1 MRHTVTN
8 IKGLPESVLVLPDI
22 RSAYNVGSIFRTAD
36 AAGVGKI
43 YLVGITP
50 APLDRFG
57 RPRPDI
63 AKAALGA
70 ELSVPWEQKAKIL
83 PLLARLKKDGYVLVG
98 IEQADTAVDYKKVKI
113 PKGQKVAFMFG
124 NEVDGLPK
132 NILAKC
138 DSVAEIPM
146 SGTKESLNVSVAA
159 GIALFRILGR

>member
-1 MRHTVTN
+1 MHATRKQVQSSPDTAL
-8 IKGLPESVLVLPDI
+8 ILPDI
-22 RSAYNVGSIFRTAD
+22 RSAHNVGSIFRTAD

-43 YLVGITP
+43 YLTGITP

-57 RPRPDI
+57 RPRSDI

-70 ELSVPWEQKAKIL
+70 ELSVPWEHKARIL
-83 PLLARLKKDGYVLVG
+83 PLLARLKKAGFVLVA
-98 IEQADTAVDYKKVKI
+98 IEQSEDSVDYKKVKI
-113 PKGQKVAFMFG
+113 PKGQKTAFIVG
-124 NEVDGLPK
+124 NEVEGLPE
-132 NILAKC
+132 NILARC